1 MHSTLDVMYTS
12 MRNSVG
18 GVRNGYFV
26 LAACLATALVTVAH
40 ADDSDAIVGLW
51 VTADKDGYVEITR
64 TGDVYEG
71 TIVGGADET
80 ERFDER
86 NPDPQ
91 MRDRPLLGLK
101 IIVGLWVTADKDGYV
116 EITRTGDVYEGTIV
130 GGADETERF
139 DERNPDPQM
148 RDRPLL
154 GLKIM
159 QGFAYDDH
167 QWTGG
172 RIYRIMAR
180 RTNVN
185 SNSRTT
191 EP

>member
-64 TGDVYEG
+64 TGDVY
-71 TIVGGADET
+71 D
-80 ERFDER
+80 
-86 NPDPQ
+86 
-91 MRDRPLLGLK
+91 
-101 IIVGLWVTADKDGYV
+101 
-116 EITRTGDVYEGTIV
+116 GTIV

-172 RIYRIMAR
+172 RIYDPNNGKTYKCKLELKDDGTLRVRGYVGIPLFGWTEVWTRSDDAR
-180 RTNVN
+180 QPGSLPRGSST
-185 SNSRTT
+185 R
-191 EP
+191 